1 VTAARIREC
10 EQGIMAIQSRSTALT
25 RFRGLPQAADRTRAF
40 RAAVRHSALVRFL
53 RVALPLAAV
62 AVSALYMV
70 PGEVKFAVGGG
81 EATAHVDLTSEGLKM
96 INPRIRGVHDTHGT
110 YDVRAEYATQN
121 VKHPELVSLHKI
133 TADLVSNDG
142 QKTTM
147 TAPSGLY
154 HSKKEELTF
163 DRGVTIGGESGIT
176 GELKTATAFFQ
187 NHVLISPDTV
197 ELSFHDSTIHAQAM
211 TLYTSESRVV
221 FTGDVRVHLERA
233 PKEGG
238 K

>member
-1 VTAARIREC
+1 
-10 EQGIMAIQSRSTALT
+10 MAIQSQNTAVA

-53 RVALPLAAV
+53 RLALPLAALG
-62 AVSALYMV
+62 VSGLYML
-70 PGEVKFAVGGG
+70 PGKVRVTVKGG
-81 EATAHVDLTSEGLKM
+81 EATAQVDLTSEGLKM
-96 INPRIRGVHDTHGT
+96 INPRIKGVHEKHGT

-121 VKHPELVSLHKI
+121 VKHPELVSLTRI
-133 TADLVSNDG
+133 TADLLSNAG

-163 DRGVTIGGESGIT
+163 DNGVIIGGQAGLSGK
-176 GELKTATAFFQ
+176 LRTATAFFQ
-187 NHVLISPDTV
+187 NHVLISPDNV
-197 ELSFHDSTIHAQAM
+197 ELSFHDSTIRAQAM

-221 FTGDVRVHLERA
+221 FTGDVKVHLERE
-233 PKEGG
+233 PREGE